1 MRVYSLPLLLTA
13 LLALTAVHAR
23 KESEFDEFEDAFDDD
38 SGSEYEDDGGDSDE
52 FGEPA
57 FHSTKLNGDQYL
69 RENARAPG
77 VVSLPSGL
85 QYKVLTSG
93 DGATHPSAS
102 DLCTVHYTGKL
113 LNGVIFD
120 SSVQRGAPATFSPDR
135 VIKGWTEALQLM
147 VAGDKWLLTI
157 PAELGYGSSSSG
169 KIPADSVLSF
179 EVELISFRPS
189 SWMDYLEFKNVM
201 LGLYMLYTI
210 YKMFN
215 TGGGGAPANCPVLPL
230 KHAQKSEDLVHVW
243 FDMTIGAE
251 AAGRINIILF
261 KEIVP
266 KTVENF
272 RQLCTMEKGYGYKGS
287 PFHRVIP
294 DFMCQGGDFTR
305 QNGSGG
311 KSIYGEKFADE
322 FTSLGMVK
330 HSVPGLLSMAN
341 AGPNT
346 NGSQFFI
353 TTSATPHLDGK
364 HVVFGMIADDES
376 MAVVKKIEKVGSSS
390 GSTSAKVLVADCG
403 ETTVQKA
410 KKNPVAAKKPEKR
423 PTKKEEEADKIDK
436 LD

>member
-1 MRVYSLPLLLTA
+1 MSSVLYV
-13 LLALTAVHAR
+13 LALTLLVLAVYVSADEKSYQIR
-23 KESEFDEFEDAFDDD
+23 TGEKYLAETEQKEGVMKLKSGMLVEILQESTNPDAKSPRVGDSSECT
-38 SGSEYEDDGGDSDE
+38 YEGRLKDGKRFDGGRTS
-52 FGEPA
+52 F
-57 FHSTKLNGDQYL
+57 
-69 RENARAPG
+69 APN
-77 VVSLPSGL
+77 
-85 QYKVLTSG
+85 Q
-93 DGATHPSAS
+93 
-102 DLCTVHYTGKL
+102 
-113 LNGVIFD
+113 
-120 SSVQRGAPATFSPDR
+120 